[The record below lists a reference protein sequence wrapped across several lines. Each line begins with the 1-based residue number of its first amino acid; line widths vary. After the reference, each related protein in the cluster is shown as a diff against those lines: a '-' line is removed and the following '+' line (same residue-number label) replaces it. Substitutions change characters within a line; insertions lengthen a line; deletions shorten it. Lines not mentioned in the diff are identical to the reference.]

1 MASDYDD
8 TSSRTPWPVKIAF
21 VLLIALAVWLAIGL
35 LFATLRFAFAIAG
48 YIIVAFLAYQ
58 VGKWVGRNSSS
69 PEP

>member
-1 MASDYDD
+1 MASDYDG
-8 TSSRTPWPVKIAF
+8 TGAGIPWPVKVAAII
-21 VLLIALAVWLAIGL
+21 VLAIVVWLAVGL
-35 LFATLRFAFAIAG
+35 IFATLRFAFAIAG